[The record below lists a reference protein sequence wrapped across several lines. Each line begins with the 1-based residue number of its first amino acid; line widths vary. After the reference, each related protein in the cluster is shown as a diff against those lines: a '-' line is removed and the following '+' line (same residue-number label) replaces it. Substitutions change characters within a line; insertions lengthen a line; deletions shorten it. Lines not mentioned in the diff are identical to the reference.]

1 MCEVTHLIF
10 ALRAAPPYNRNSEAS
25 RTNFPQLTTVRQ
37 DAALRAGAAAACIE
51 AMRKGRSVA
60 EKIVLPVT
68 LLLRESTGGISCQ
81 SL

>member
-1 MCEVTHLIF
+1 MCEVTRLIF

-25 RTNFPQLTTVRQ
+25 RTSFPQLTTVRQ
-37 DAALRAGAAAACIE
+37 NAALRAGAAVACIE